1 MLLRAPVPFRSHFD
15 NAPLVWSGTGS
26 YADASGDLLT
36 GASIDLSSVG
46 IAVYTGADG
55 LEEMH
60 CFLGLGWFDTGSW
73 AWGHYIAEWGTKGV
87 FQVTAT
93 AGSTHKDYGKVQ
105 MDKEAKQAWTR
116 SLSLSLSQPLAVSGM
131 SMVGLK

>member
-1 MLLRAPVPFRSHFD
+1 MDRFDLYTSGRPISVTMMLRLLLGLPPPALRMQMSRRTLILA
-15 NAPLVWSGTGS
+15 GS
-26 YADASGDLLT
+26 YTDASGNLLT
-36 GASIDLSSVG
+36 GASSDLSSVG

-87 FQVTAT
+87 FQVSAADSAHNTFRYAT
-93 AGSTHKDYGKVQ
+93 GDQRVLS
-105 MDKEAKQAWTR
+105 R
-116 SLSLSLSQPLAVSGM
+116 SV
-131 SMVGLK
+131 